1 VVSGSTRL
9 RVTAPADRPRME
21 TRRML
26 ASGSKVRPGHKTAA
40 ARPSEEQVS
49 DMLIPDVAQDYVA
62 WARLDADM
70 SCRQVAILL
79 TVRANAGAST
89 GAVAALLGV
98 PKPVVT
104 RAADKLEDMKL
115 LHRAPHATDRRLVML
130 MPGPAPKKRGR

>member
-1 VVSGSTRL
+1 
-9 RVTAPADRPRME
+9 
-21 TRRML
+21 ML
-26 ASGSKVRPGHKTAA
+26 ASGSKIRPGHETAKP
-40 ARPSEEQVS
+40 RPVEEQLLNMV
-49 DMLIPDVAQDYVA
+49 IPDAAQAYMD

-79 TVRANAGAST
+79 TVRSNHGVST

-104 RAADKLEDMKL
+104 RAADKLADLKL

-130 MPGPAPKKRGR
+130 VPGPAPKKRGR